1 MSLFNFSIE
10 KNSSKSAIILRTEK
24 KNLAKLLPKLS
35 SRKVVGEAEL
45 RLYLKFVFTNL
56 FTVGH

>member
-45 RLYLKFVFTNL
+45 RLYLIFV
-56 FTVGH
+56 